1 VFIIIFKRS
10 ASLKLWVL
18 PCAVYTNC
26 MRKCLHFWNLNIMN
40 LQGLELLTVH
50 QHNCMPY
57 KYLPIKNK
65 RRYYSGTWYL
75 TVLVGP
81 LPGINTE
88 KALKWMSSTL
98 LRPVLYNLRL
108 DSVYHC
114 SSNFFLLIF
123 HVWQTRSGILESS
136 LILCVSSAVSP
147 SRFHAVCAGDAL
159 EAVGSCFQIKV
170 TQIVLQCSLVF
181 ELSQ

>member
-1 VFIIIFKRS
+1 
-10 ASLKLWVL
+10 LWVL